1 MSAEP
6 IIYGLIF
13 VGVLVLVEGLYLVAF
28 GKSISLNSR
37 VNRRLEMLEKGERRD
52 EVLEKLRKEM
62 QQHMDAKT
70 IPLYSLLSEKA
81 QRAAIAFTPKQLI
94 MIMAGLAF
102 VAFLGLTIG
111 TETDLAVRVLLSI
124 AIGVGAVYFW
134 VASKASKRMGLI
146 EEQLPDAVELMVR
159 SLRVGHPF
167 SNAISI
173 VSKEIQDPLAS
184 EFGVIADESAYGR
197 DVGEALKDM
206 AERLDMQDL
215 RFLAVAV
222 TIQQQSGGN
231 LAEILSGLAKVIRAR
246 FRLFRR
252 VKAITAEAKWSGKFL
267 SAFPIVALIVINVS
281 DPNYYDDVYDHPLF
295 IPACFAVGIFLI
307 IYRRHPRFLARVR
320 PTQLALWSCLA
331 ALAHGAGLMLVPIYL
346 DLCAVAELD
355 TGHRAVRALMG
366 STLQTAILVALV
378 HTLSMAAAGGIM
390 AIGVY
395 FWLGLKFLS
404 KTWFNLDLVWAISL
418 VAVGAFGV
426 WSAVYE

>member
-13 VGVLVLVEGLYLVAF
+13 IGVLVLVEGLYLVAF

-37 VNRRLEMLEKGERRD
+37 VNRRLEMLEKGARRE
-52 EVLEKLRKEM
+52 EVLDKLRKEM
-62 QQHMDAKT
+62 QQHMNAKS
-70 IPLYSLLSEKA
+70 IPLYSLLSERA
-81 QRAAIAFTPKQLI
+81 QKAAIAFTPQQLL
-94 MIMAGLAF
+94 MIMAGLAA

-111 TETDLAVRVLLSI
+111 TDTSVSVRALMSI
-124 AIGVGAVYFW
+124 VMGVGAVFFW
-134 VASKASKRMGLI
+134 VSHKAGKRMSMI

-184 EFGVIADESAYGR
+184 EFGVIADEAAYGR
-197 DVGEALKDM
+197 DLGEALKDM

-231 LAEILSGLAKVIRAR
+231 LAEILAGLAKVIRAR

-267 SAFPIVALIVINVS
+267 SGFPLAALVVINLG
-281 DPNYYDDVYDHPLF
+281 DPHYYDEVRDHPYF
-295 IPACFAVGIFLI
+295 IPACFIVGMFLVLNLFVM
-307 IYRRHPRFLARVR
+307 R
-320 PTQLALWSCLA
+320 
-331 ALAHGAGLMLVPIYL
+331 
-346 DLCAVAELD
+346 
-355 TGHRAVRALMG
+355 
-366 STLQTAILVALV
+366 ILTNIKV
-378 HTLSMAAAGGIM
+378 
-390 AIGVY
+390 
-395 FWLGLKFLS
+395 
-404 KTWFNLDLVWAISL
+404 
-418 VAVGAFGV
+418 
-426 WSAVYE
+426 